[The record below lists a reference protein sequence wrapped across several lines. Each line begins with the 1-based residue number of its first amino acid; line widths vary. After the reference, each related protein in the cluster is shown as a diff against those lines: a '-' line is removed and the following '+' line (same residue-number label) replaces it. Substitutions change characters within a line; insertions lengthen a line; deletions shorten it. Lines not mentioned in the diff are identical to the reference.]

1 MAPQSQGNNSSICPA
16 ILADELVVTIDLI
29 IVNYKTPQDLA
40 ICLRSLDQYG
50 STMDATLTLVDVGT
64 ENHESVL
71 PWAGGDGTLI
81 GVADNIGYGRACN
94 LAAARGHGEIL
105 GFFNA
110 DIEFTADLPDCHDAF
125 SHHSDWAILGPRQI
139 DGQHRIRHA
148 GIFGTHAA
156 PRHRGWNE
164 LDTGQYHDIRDAVTV
179 AGSAYFI
186 RRSIWDDLTVCPL
199 FQDIAPGAA
208 GAFLP
213 TAHYYEE
220 TWLSYHAAA
229 HGHPV
234 TYYGPSTLIHQWH
247 RASPLGGW
255 ADQQMPVSR
264 EYFRAACEHHDIDH
278 D

>member
-1 MAPQSQGNNSSICPA
+1 MTPEHLGNNSSICPA
-16 ILADELVVTIDLI
+16 ILADELAVTIDLV
-29 IVNYKTPQDLA
+29 IVNYQTPDDLG

-50 STMDATLTLVDVGT
+50 STMDATLTVVDVGT
-64 ENHESVL
+64 EDRETSL
-71 PWAGGDGTLI
+71 PWAGGDGTLV
-81 GVADNIGYGRACN
+81 GVADNVGYASACN
-94 LAAARGHGEIL
+94 LAAARGRAETI

-110 DIEFTADLPDCHDAF
+110 DVEFTADLPDCHSAF
-125 SHHSDWAILGPRQI
+125 SEHPDWAILGPRQI

-148 GIFGTHAA
+148 GIFGTQAA
-156 PRHRGWNE
+156 PRHRGWSEPDVN
-164 LDTGQYHDIRDAVTV
+164 QYRDVRDAVTV

-186 RRSIWDDLTVCPL
+186 RRSIWDDLTACPL
-199 FQDIAPGAA
+199 YQDIASEPK

-229 HGHPV
+229 HGHRV
-234 TYYGPSTLIHQWH
+234 IYFGSATLVHQWH

-255 ADQQMPVSR
+255 ADQQMSVSR
-264 EYFRAACEHHDIDH
+264 DYFRAACDHHGIDH